1 MEYYR
6 RQQFDS
12 MLAISAESF
21 VERIVQRC
29 GGGENAL
36 NRLREDPQGDG
47 IWLDEYVDAVFEEWL
62 LNEASGSVFVLES
75 LQKRPFPAVDQSGTV
90 GEVMVRTAKRVYAD
104 LLRDR
109 VVEVLGRQLAVGV

>member
-29 GGGENAL
+29 GGGELAL
-36 NRLREDPQGDG
+36 ERLRDDPQGSG
-47 IWLDEYVDAVFEEWL
+47 VWLDEYVDAVFEEWL
-62 LNEASGSVFVLES
+62 LTDASGAAFVLEA
-75 LQKRPFPAVDQSGTV
+75 LEKRPVSLTINGRVADVLQA
-90 GEVMVRTAKRVYAD
+90 MARRVYAD

-109 VVEVLGRQLAVGV
+109 VTEVLGRQLAVGA